1 MRKCFV
7 VSICAISLLIMGA
20 VPASV
25 SSDIIR
31 IRGGV
36 GNEFTDKDG
45 NVWYP
50 GQKAYDANDWGG
62 WVGNQP
68 QTASSGTP
76 VVDNDTE
83 YDDELFQTVSW
94 QTFEVGSVDIDVNTG
109 NGTFSV
115 VYLTGEHW
123 SGNDED
129 GDRGMDILI
138 EDEVVIER
146 FETSGR
152 GHIDVLTFEDIE
164 VKDGVMSIVIRGNP
178 IEVGDDNPMF
188 GGLVITKSKSTAVKP
203 VGKLTVTWGEIK

>member
-1 MRKCFV
+1 MRKRLI
-7 VSICAISLLIMGA
+7 VSIFVMALLITGA
-20 VPASV
+20 VQVSV

-36 GNEFTDKDG
+36 TTEFTDKDG
-45 NVWYP
+45 NVWHP
-50 GQKAYDANDWGG
+50 GQKAYDPNDWGG
-62 WVGNQP
+62 WVGIQP
-68 QTASSGTP
+68 QATSSGTP

-138 EDEVVIER
+138 E
-146 FETSGR
+146 G
-152 GHIDVLTFEDIE
+152 
-164 VKDGVMSIVIRGNP
+164 
-178 IEVGDDNPMF
+178 
-188 GGLVITKSKSTAVKP
+188 
-203 VGKLTVTWGEIK
+203 